1 MKKTIV
7 GFILMTTILVIAP
20 SITGYIETHY
30 TREAKVTEVTGENI
44 VVEDTTNNVWSFE
57 GDGFIVGDKVT
68 LKMDN
73 NCTDNT
79 IYDDVIVKVEKR
91 F

>member
-7 GFILMTTILVIAP
+7 GFILMTTILIIAP

-30 TREAKVTEVTGENI
+30 TREAKVTEVTGKNI
-44 VVEDTTNNVWSFE
+44 IVEDTTNNVWSFE
-57 GDGFIVGDKVT
+57 GSGFTVGDKVT

-73 NCTDNT
+73 SCTDS
-79 IYDDVIVKVEKR
+79 IYDDIIVKVEKR

>member
-7 GFILMTTILVIAP
+7 GFILMTTILIIAP
-20 SITGYIETHY
+20 SIIGYIETHY
-30 TREAKVTEVTGENI
+30 TREAKVTEVAGENI
-44 VVEDTTNNVWSFE
+44 IVEDNTNNVWSFE
-57 GDGFIVGDKVT
+57 GSGFTVGDKVT

-73 NCTDNT
+73 SCTDS

>member
-7 GFILMTTILVIAP
+7 GFILMTTILIIAP
-20 SITGYIETHY
+20 SITGYIETYY
-30 TREAKVTEVTGENI
+30 TREAKVTEVTGENVI
-44 VVEDTTNNVWSFE
+44 VKDNTNNVWSFE
-57 GDGFIVGDKVT
+57 GSGFTVGDKVT

-73 NCTDNT
+73 SCTDS

>member
-7 GFILMTTILVIAP
+7 GFILMTTILIIAP

-30 TREAKVTEVTGENI
+30 TRETEVTEVTGKNI
-44 VVEDTTNNVWSFE
+44 IVEDITNNVWSFE
-57 GDGFIVGDKVT
+57 GSGFTVRDKVT
-68 LKMDN
+68 LRMDN
-73 NCTDNT
+73 SCTDS
-79 IYDDVIVKVEKR
+79 IYDDVIVKIEKR

>member
-7 GFILMTTILVIAP
+7 GFILMTTILIIAR

-30 TREAKVTEVTGENI
+30 TREAEVTEVTGKNVI
-44 VVEDTTNNVWSFE
+44 VEDTTNNVWSFKGE
-57 GDGFIVGDKVT
+57 DFTVGDKVT
-68 LKMDN
+68 LEMDN
-73 NCTDNT
+73 SCTDS

>member
-7 GFILMTTILVIAP
+7 GFILMTTILIIAP

-30 TREAKVTEVTGENI
+30 TREAKVTEVTGENVI
-44 VVEDTTNNVWSFE
+44 VEDTTNNVWSFE
-57 GDGFIVGDKVT
+57 GEGFTVGDKVT

-73 NCTDNT
+73 SCTDF

>member
-7 GFILMTTILVIAP
+7 GFILMTTILIIAP

-30 TREAKVTEVTGENI
+30 TREANVTEVAGENVI
-44 VVEDTTNNVWSFE
+44 VEDTTNNVWSFE
-57 GDGFIVGDKVT
+57 GEGFTIGDKVT

-73 NCTDNT
+73 SCTDS

>member
-7 GFILMTTILVIAP
+7 GFILMATMLIIAP

-30 TREAKVTEVTGENI
+30 TREAKVTEVTGKNI
-44 VVEDTTNNVWSFE
+44 IVEDTTNNVWSFE
-57 GDGFIVGDKVT
+57 GSGFTVGDKAT
-68 LKMDN
+68 LEMDN
-73 NCTDNT
+73 SCTDS
-79 IYDDVIVKVEKR
+79 IYDDVIIKVEKR

>member
-7 GFILMTTILVIAP
+7 GFILMTAILIIAP

-30 TREAKVTEVTGENI
+30 TREAKVTEVTEGNI
-44 VVEDTTNNVWSFE
+44 IVEDTTNNVWSFE
-57 GDGFIVGDKVT
+57 GEGFTVGDKVV

-73 NCTDNT
+73 SCTDS

>member
-1 MKKTIV
+1 MKTTIV
-7 GFILMTTILVIAP
+7 GFILMTTILIIAP

-30 TREAKVTEVTGENI
+30 TREAKVTEVTGKNI
-44 VVEDTTNNVWSFE
+44 IVEDTTDNVWSFE
-57 GDGFIVGDKVT
+57 GSGFIVGDKVT

-73 NCTDNT
+73 SCTDS

>member
-7 GFILMTTILVIAP
+7 GFILMTTILFIAP
-20 SITGYIETHY
+20 CITGYIETHY
-30 TREAKVTEVTGENI
+30 TREAKVTEVAGATI
-44 VVEDTTNNVWSFE
+44 TVEDTTNNVWSFE
-57 GDGFIVGDKVT
+57 GDGFTVGDEVT

-73 NCTDNT
+73 SCTDS

>member
-30 TREAKVTEVTGENI
+30 TREAKVIEVTGENI

-57 GDGFIVGDKVT
+57 GDGFAVGDKVT

-73 NCTDNT
+73 SCTNNT
-79 IYDDVIVKVEKR
+79 IYDDAIVKVEKR

>member
-7 GFILMTTILVIAP
+7 GFILMTTILIIAP
-20 SITGYIETHY
+20 GITGYIETHY
-30 TREAKVTEVTGENI
+30 TREAKVTEVTGGNI
-44 VVEDTTNNVWSFE
+44 IVEDTTNNVWSFE
-57 GDGFIVGDKVT
+57 GSGFIVGDKVI

-73 NCTDNT
+73 SCTDS

>member
-1 MKKTIV
+1 MKKTIL
-7 GFILMTTILVIAP
+7 GFILTVTFLFVAP
-20 SITGYIETHY
+20 CITGYIETHY
-30 TREAKVTEVTGENI
+30 TREAEVIEVTGETI

-57 GDGFIVGDKVT
+57 GDGFTVGDKIT

-73 NCTDNT
+73 SCTDC

>member
-7 GFILMTTILVIAP
+7 GFILMTTILIIAP

-30 TREAKVTEVTGENI
+30 TREAEVTEVTGKNVI
-44 VVEDTTNNVWSFE
+44 VEDTTNNVWSFKGE
-57 GDGFIVGDKVT
+57 DFTVGDKVT
-68 LKMDN
+68 LEMDN
-73 NCTDNT
+73 SCTDS

>member
-7 GFILMTTILVIAP
+7 GFILMTTILIIAP

-30 TREAKVTEVTGENI
+30 TREAKVTEVTGENVI
-44 VVEDTTNNVWSFE
+44 VEDTTNNVWSFE
-57 GDGFIVGDKVT
+57 GEGFTVGDKVT

-73 NCTDNT
+73 SCTDC
-79 IYDDVIVKVEKR
+79 IYDDIIIKVEKR

>member
-1 MKKTIV
+1 MKKTII
-7 GFILMTTILVIAP
+7 GFILITTILVIAP
-20 SITGYIETHY
+20 CITGYIETHY
-30 TREAKVTEVTGENI
+30 TREAKVTEVTGENVI
-44 VVEDTTNNVWSFE
+44 VEDTTNNVWSFE
-57 GDGFIVGDKVT
+57 GKGFTVGDKVT

-73 NCTDNT
+73 SCTDC

>member
-7 GFILMTTILVIAP
+7 GFILMTTVLTIAP
-20 SITGYIETHY
+20 SMTGYIETHY
-30 TREAKVTEVTGENI
+30 TREAKVTEVTGKNI
-44 VVEDTTNNVWSFE
+44 IVEDTTNNVWSFKGE
-57 GDGFIVGDKVT
+57 GFTVGDKVT
-68 LKMDN
+68 LEMDN
-73 NCTDNT
+73 SCTDS

>member
-7 GFILMTTILVIAP
+7 GFILMTTILIIAP
-20 SITGYIETHY
+20 SITGYIETRY
-30 TREAKVTEVTGENI
+30 TREAKVTEVTGGNI
-44 VVEDTTNNVWSFE
+44 IVEDTTNNVWSFE
-57 GDGFIVGDKVT
+57 GSGFIVGDKVI

-73 NCTDNT
+73 SCTDS